1 MYAVM
6 EDYQE
11 SVIHYTHALRLQ
23 PDFDEAKLRR
33 NAVVCQ
39 VTDEL
44 MYLTHKCEK
53 RNHFFFEKFSI
64 DS

>member
-11 SVIHYTHALRLQ
+11 SVIHYSHALRLQ

-39 VTDEL
+39 ATDKNIRWKNILEIR
-44 MYLTHKCEK
+44 K
-53 RNHFFFEKFSI
+53 I
-64 DS
+64 IGADV